1 MTGSAEYGCRGYS
14 PGSECPWS
22 WSLPRCPRHYQ
33 TPDQTSCNYLKGK
46 RETPVNAHS
55 MFLYTAHPSKHIAL
69 ALPTDSD
76 GIYFSLYLK
85 SGLFTFEN
93 ISHLFQ
99 LSLWDDKVILVLL
112 VFLKG
117 RQTWILDTDRK
128 ILNPLSADPAGGVN
142 RILAFQ
148 SAFFQNI
155 LLMEKLP
162 GLSCQL

>member
-55 MFLYTAHPSKHIAL
+55 MFLYTAHPSKHTAL

-76 GIYFSLYLK
+76 GIYFSLNLK

-128 ILNPLSADPAGGVN
+128 IQAESTQCGPCWRL
-142 RILAFQ
+142 Q
-148 SAFFQNI
+148 QNSC
-155 LLMEKLP
+155 LP
-162 GLSCQL
+162 VCFLPEHSPYGETSRP